1 MRREHVLNCMVNFV
15 NFRWIQHPLQRL
27 KWLLKYLHLQIYL
40 FLIQLSF
47 GVLELLYCLVQLFSF
62 SVSFRKLNC
71 SVTLPVDEDWLIK
84 RTSAFVVLI
93 IFEKK
98 GYKKHP
104 KILSFFNRSD
114 RKGKCSIS
122 WVMIHNHDHDL
133 KYIGYSLYF

>member
-62 SVSFRKLNC
+62 SVSYRKLYC
-71 SVTLPVDEDWLIK
+71 YKKYFIAIKSV
-84 RTSAFVVLI
+84 SAFVVLI